1 MKAQTMLYK
10 APGPHEIH
18 GGRFDYT
25 IVDDDQV
32 EATLAAGWYLTTT
45 EAKDAHQAALQEAAD
60 NAPPTREELKR
71 KADELGLT
79 YAGNVST
86 ERLAAMVEAAL
97 KA

>member
-1 MKAQTMLYK
+1 MTNQTMLYK

-45 EAKDAHQAALQEAAD
+45 EAKAAHQATLQDAAD
-60 NAPPTREELKR
+60 NAPPTRDELKR
-71 KADELGLT
+71 KADDLGLS
-79 YAGNVST
+79 YPANIPT
-86 ERLAAMVEAAL
+86 EKLSAMVVAAL
-97 KA
+97 KG